1 MAIPGF
7 EAGFAARSALFGMD
21 DQARDATRRA
31 WPIISPHLESAIAE
45 ILAGTKHVP
54 QVDEIVRQN
63 WDSIRELELTHFQ
76 ALFSGDLDERYMTS
90 CRRTVEIEAAMGL
103 DARMRSTTGNFVLK
117 AALKALARKYRF
129 SPNNLADCT
138 MVVSRLIAF
147 DVSNAMTLHRD
158 AEARALETR
167 RQAIDD
173 AIASFAGAAGNLL
186 DAIKEA
192 AASVRSTSGTMK
204 QIADATASSMGTASA
219 RAAHNSQRVEQAGMA
234 AGQLSD
240 SIAHIGEQTTR
251 SLEMTQA
258 VVDEAQRAR
267 QSIRSL
273 NEVAER
279 IGSVLGLISAIA
291 TQTNLLALN
300 ATIEAARA
308 GDAGKGFAVVASEV
322 KALSGQTS
330 RATEEIG
337 QQISA
342 IQEATKHSVDDIS
355 SIAGVIEELT
365 LVANTIAEAVKEQGT
380 STREIVGSMQT
391 FATNTLQASAEISSV
406 AEAAGRSAAAASELA
421 GWSERLSSRAND
433 LEGQLATFF
442 SRVRAA

>member
-7 EAGFAARSALFGMD
+7 EAGFAARSALFGID
-21 DQARDATRRA
+21 SQAQDHLKRA
-31 WPIISPHLESAIAE
+31 WPIIAPHLESAIAE
-45 ILAGTKHVP
+45 ILAGTKYVP

-76 ALFSGDLDERYMTS
+76 ALFSGDLGERYMAS
-90 CRRTVEIEAAMGL
+90 CRRTVEQEAAMGL

-117 AALKALARKYRF
+117 SALKALAHKYRF
-129 SPNNLADCT
+129 SPTKLADST

-167 RQAIDD
+167 RKAIDE
-173 AIASFAGAAGNLL
+173 AIASFAGAVGGVL

-192 AASVRSTSGTMK
+192 ASSVRTTCSTMK
-204 QIADATASSMGTASA
+204 QIADETATSMGTASA
-219 RAAHNSQRVEQAGMA
+219 RATHNSQRVEQAGMA

-240 SIAHIGEQTTR
+240 SIAHIGVQTTR
-251 SLEMTQA
+251 SLEMTRA
-258 VVDEAQRAR
+258 VVDETQRTR

-279 IGSVLGLISAIA
+279 IGSVIGLISAIA

-322 KALSGQTS
+322 KALANQTS
-330 RATEEIG
+330 RATEEIS
-337 QQISA
+337 QQISS
-342 IQEATKHSVDDIS
+342 IQEATKNSVDDIS

-365 LVANTIAEAVKEQGT
+365 LVANTIAEAVKEQT
-380 STREIVGSMQT
+380 ASTREIVGSMQT
-391 FATNTLQASAEISSV
+391 VASNTAQASAEISSV
-406 AEAAGRSAAAASELA
+406 EQAAGRSAAAAGELA
-421 GWSERLSSRAND
+421 HWSERLSSRAED
-433 LEGQLATFF
+433 LESQLATFF

>member
-7 EAGFAARSALFGMD
+7 EAGFAPRSALFGID
-21 DQARDATRRA
+21 GQAQDLMRRA
-31 WPIISPHLESAIAE
+31 WPIIAPHLEGAIAE
-45 ILAGTKHVP
+45 ILAGTKYVP

-76 ALFSGDLDERYMTS
+76 ALFGGALDERYMAS
-90 CRRTVEIEAAMGL
+90 CRRTVEQEAAMGL

-117 AALKALARKYRF
+117 AALKVLARKYRF
-129 SPNNLADCT
+129 SPTNLADST

-167 RQAIDD
+167 RQAIDE
-173 AIASFAGAAGNLL
+173 AIASFAGAAGSLL

-192 AASVRSTSGTMK
+192 AASVRTTCGTMK

-251 SLEMTQA
+251 SLEMTQG

-330 RATEEIG
+330 RATEEIA

-355 SIAGVIEELT
+355 SIASVIDELT
-365 LVANTIAEAVKEQGT
+365 LVANTIAEAVKEQGA

-391 FATNTLQASAEISSV
+391 FASNTLQASAEISSV
-406 AEAAGRSAAAASELA
+406 AEAAGRSAAAAGELA
-421 GWSERLSSRAND
+421 GWSERLSSRAD
-433 LEGQLATFF
+433 ELEGQLATFF